1 MSLMQFLTQIEDPQV
16 DCGARQKR
24 PETQDTVE
32 SPILEMESYLLPKAR
47 NIVSAGGE
55 TQPSPIEGQQVTVAV
70 ATGPPL
76 GMMTQCLQ

>member
-16 DCGARQKR
+16 DCGVRQKR
-24 PETQDTVE
+24 PETYDAVE

-47 NIVSAGGE
+47 NIVSARGE
-55 TQPSPIEGQQVTVAV
+55 TQPSHIEGQQVTVAV